1 MADNFRISLSRKL
14 IHFVTAIVAVLSFAA
29 CPAAWAAADR
39 PQSAQLPSTSLVVAS
54 STSFLDGYGLFT
66 KVSGSRCQ
74 SLVGRTS
81 DGGARF
87 TGLVKVL
94 SSACADGTQWTMAAD
109 DSGDVFVYGP
119 GLYASHDRGRSWSRV
134 RGTGQVL
141 AVAAARQSVWML
153 RQSCVASGLLRCHA
167 TLMVSADGGLHWR
180 RSAVQPDGARYH
192 PSGHPSG
199 PYSDQDW
206 LVRTGA
212 SSGYVLFPPGTA
224 RATSTSGAGSLNAL
238 LRYTSNGGA
247 SWVTERVPCAQQ
259 TFDGVT
265 MAAVPGTRDLAA
277 ICSGEPGGLPPVPTQ
292 VKLVAVSVNGGR
304 SWRVRLPC
312 SLDINRAEG
321 CVLANAF
328 TSQIAAPSASTIY
341 KVGTEAGLVAS
352 HDGGKVWKAVSL
364 PHGAAADTYQ
374 VQFFGKKD
382 GRVVGISK
390 AGVVPAIWT
399 TTDGGARWSIKNVT
413 PG

>member
-1 MADNFRISLSRKL
+1 MVDDLRTSRFRTL
-14 IHFVTAIVAVLSFAA
+14 IRIATAIVAVLSLAA

-39 PQSAQLPSTSLVVAS
+39 LQAPQLPSTSLVVAS
-54 STSFLDGYGLFT
+54 FTSFLDGYGLFN
-66 KVSGSRCQ
+66 KVIGSQCQ

-87 TGLVKVL
+87 TDLVNVV
-94 SSACADGTQWTMAAD
+94 SSACADGTQWTIAAD

-119 GLYASHDRGRSWSRV
+119 GLYASHDHGRSWSLAR
-134 RGTGQVL
+134 RTGQIL
-141 AVAAARQSVWML
+141 AVAAAQQSVWML
-153 RQSCVASGLLRCHA
+153 RQSCGSSGLLRCHA
-167 TLMVSADGGLHWR
+167 TLMISADGGRHWR

-192 PSGHPSG
+192 PGHPSG

-206 LVRTGA
+206 LVRTGG

-247 SWVTERVPCAQQ
+247 SWVTERVPCARQ

-277 ICSGEPGGLPPVPTQ
+277 ICSGEPGGLPPIPTQ

-304 SWRVRLPC
+304 SWRVPLPC
-312 SLDINRAEG
+312 SLDINNAEG

-328 TSQIAAPSASTIY
+328 TSQIAALSADTIY
-341 KVGTEAGLVAS
+341 MVGTEVGLVAS
-352 HDGGKVWKAVSL
+352 HDGGKVWKPVSL
-364 PHGAAADTYQ
+364 PDGASADTYQ
-374 VQFFGKKD
+374 VQFFGKSD
-382 GRVVGISK
+382 GRVVGISNV
-390 AGVVPAIWT
+390 GIVPAIWT
-399 TTDGGARWSIKNVT
+399 TTDSGERWSIENVT